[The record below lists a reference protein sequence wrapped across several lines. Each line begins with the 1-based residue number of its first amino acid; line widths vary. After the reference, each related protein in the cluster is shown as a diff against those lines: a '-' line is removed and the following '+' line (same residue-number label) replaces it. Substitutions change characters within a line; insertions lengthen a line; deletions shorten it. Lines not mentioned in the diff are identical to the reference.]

1 MTSTVYYAKA
11 PAHTYFIANGLL
23 SWNFRSFCV
32 KLVSGR
38 DEIFTASSAK
48 ELWISELDAIA
59 RGKHLPKDLKTR
71 ILLLK
76 DEGNAEDTL
85 IKSLFRRRQEKS
97 VTECIIRELDSI
109 DEDLRIIAKRV
120 AKRKT
125 EDQSNKKK
133 GSISLSWTK
142 LSQPAWDGSS
152 LLVCDTTSPIEDS
165 DLAMRRVKDRV
176 KSYAIRER
184 PSDDLAEIAHVFRQ
198 AVSVAALKST
208 IAENYTS
215 MELNTLYNQ
224 EEEDRVYIRNVSII
238 MSDMWLR
245 GELRLTSK
253 EGLHLWNLHGPLF
266 SILKAVKYCQVLAT
280 DIKLMHGNKDK
291 HDMILRFD
299 GGKFGLDVVC
309 MEAKYH
315 KQPGARLSDMEKIKR
330 TMTGNLNKA
339 IELLPTKIRQSSRQ
353 HMRSFGILDSG
364 TRCSLFE
371 VREKGGVAVFYEI
384 GSYEVPTND
393 FDVHSL
399 VDGMLTTISLK
410 NRVICFIDHVISAQ
424 AMQQVKHRR

>member
-1 MTSTVYYAKA
+1 MNSTEYYAKA
-11 PAHTYFIANGLL
+11 PAHAYFTANGLI

-32 KLVSGR
+32 KLVSSR
-38 DEIFTASSAK
+38 DKIFTASSAK

-59 RGKHLPKDLKTR
+59 GGKYLPKDLKTR
-71 ILLLK
+71 ILSLK
-76 DEGNAEDTL
+76 DEGDDEDTL
-85 IKSLFRRRQEKS
+85 IISLFRRRQEKS
-97 VTECIIRELDSI
+97 VTESTIQELDNI
-109 DEDLRIIAKRV
+109 DEDSRVIAKRV
-120 AKRKT
+120 ASRKA
-125 EDQSNKKK
+125 EDQPNKKK
-133 GSISLSWTK
+133 GSTPLSWSK
-142 LSQPAWDGSS
+142 LSQPAWNGSS
-152 LLVCDTTSPIEDS
+152 LLVCDTTLLTEDS
-165 DLAMRRVKDRV
+165 DVVVRRVKDRV

-184 PSDDLAEIAHVFRQ
+184 PSDELAEISHVFRQ

-224 EEEDRVYIRNVSII
+224 EEEDRAYIRNVSII

-245 GELRLTSK
+245 GELRLTNK
-253 EGLHLWNLHGPLF
+253 EGWYLWNLHGPLF

-280 DIKLMHGNKDK
+280 DIKAMHGNRDK

-299 GGKFGLDVVC
+299 GGKFKLDVVC

-330 TMTGNLNKA
+330 TMTGNLFKA
-339 IELLPTKIRQSSRQ
+339 IELLPAKVRQSNRQ
-353 HMRSFGILDSG
+353 YMRSFGILDSG

-371 VREKGGVAVFYEI
+371 AREKEGTAVFYEI
-384 GSYEVPTND
+384 GSHEVPTND
-393 FDVHSL
+393 FDAHSL

-410 NRVICFIDHVISAQ
+410 NRVISFLDHFISAR
-424 AMQQVKHRR
+424 AMQRN